1 MPIISRSE
9 LPKPKDW
16 QEFEDMVL
24 EALRLKW
31 GSPNLQKNGR
41 PGQKQD
47 GVDIFGP
54 DYLERPT
61 GIQCKRCQEKIKLK
75 TIEEEVEK
83 SEKFTETLT
92 AVYVVTSCN
101 HDAKIQQ
108 EVRSLSKK
116 RTSTGLSAVGVMF
129 WEDIIDSLLLSP
141 NIFRRFYPMINFPT
155 LEKKDV
161 HWHHR
166 AALELGNYTSHLRTY
181 LELLKEYNPFTVS
194 DPDCVIEEFKEILKL
209 VYLYAKALL
218 PVITSNAIQ
227 QDVDRMVVI
236 LDTYRFECDES
247 RNLVGIGKKLIIK
260 MNNAGRY
267 LLAPESHL
275 FDIGRELGSCE
286 SITYPST
293 STLKNISGKIL
304 MLFPGAQEKIDE
316 ILSIEETSEP
326 SYLPQRI
333 YNIVYHEIW
342 WNSLK
347 AH

>member
-1 MPIISRSE
+1 MPIISRIE

-61 GIQCKRCQEKIKLK
+61 GIQCKRYQEPINLKI
-75 TIEEEVEK
+75 IEQELEK

-92 AVYVVTSCN
+92 AIYVVTSGN
-101 HDAKIQQ
+101 HDVNIQK

-116 RTSTGLSAVGVMF
+116 RTSIGLSAVGVMF

-161 HWHHR
+161 HWLHR
-166 AALELGNYTSHLRTY
+166 AALELGHYTSYLITY
-181 LELLKEYNPFTVS
+181 LELLEIHNPFIVN
-194 DPDCVIEEFKEILKL
+194 DPDLIIEEFKEILKL
-209 VYLYAKALL
+209 FDLYAEALL
-218 PVITSNAIQ
+218 PVTTSNAIK
-227 QDVDRMVVI
+227 QDVDRMLVI
-236 LDTYRFECDES
+236 LNTYRFECDQS
-247 RNLVGIGKKLIIK
+247 KNLVDIGKKLITK
-260 MNNAGRY
+260 MNNASRY
-267 LLAPESHL
+267 LSAPESHL

-286 SITYPST
+286 RMRYQST
-293 STLKNISGKIL
+293 
-304 MLFPGAQEKIDE
+304 ACRQ
-316 ILSIEETSEP
+316 LSRMMIEANCTAA
-326 SYLPQRI
+326 RK
-333 YNIVYHEIW
+333 VDF
-342 WNSLK
+342 SLS
-347 AH
+347 